1 MNIDEICE
9 LVMELRPNNFM
20 AMNGAAAGILG
31 ANDSGSDAIM
41 HLQRTTLQFAD
52 CWKNG
57 SLEEVKA
64 VRKELIGKA
73 MVAVALDALPE
84 DTADDITEAVT
95 QLTKEKN

>member
-1 MNIDEICE
+1 VNIDELCE
-9 LVMELRPNNFM
+9 LVMELKPNNFM

-31 ANDSGSDAIM
+31 ANDSGSDAIVQ
-41 HLQRTTLQFAD
+41 LQRTTLQFAD

-57 SLEEVKA
+57 AVEDVKA

-84 DTADDITEAVT
+84 ETADEIADAAT
-95 QLTKEKN
+95 QLAKEKN